1 MRIAEIVLHRA
12 KLPLRKPYKVSRW
25 EFHDFEPFIAEL
37 VADDGR
43 SAWGEAVITDGYGHE
58 TMAEGWAVLERQA
71 ARIVGMA
78 PDEAR
83 RALEETIEAAPQA
96 TSVLHAPLEQLAGEA
111 LLDVREETRVPLLAP
126 VSAFDPKDVPEEIE
140 ALLARGFRTLK
151 VKVGFEPEADLVRV
165 RAIQACL
172 KGRAEIRL
180 DANQAYSAAAG
191 RRFAAALDPAGIQLF
206 EQPCDMDD
214 WAANAAVAAVSTVP
228 VMLDESIY
236 GLADIARAA
245 TIPGVGFVKL
255 KLKKLGGVRRLR
267 DALDRIR
274 ALGLTPVLGDGTATE
289 IGCRLEACVAR
300 RTIDNAGENN
310 GWLKL
315 RTPLL
320 HPPLKFD
327 RGDLVLEPGPPEVD
341 RDALRAHAV
350 ETRRFAARRATAG

>member
-1 MRIAEIVLHRA
+1 MRIAKVALHHA

-25 EFHDFEPFIAEL
+25 EFHHFEPFIAEL

-78 PDEAR
+78 PADAL

-96 TSVLHAPLEQLAGEA
+96 TSVLHAPLEQLAGEPI
-111 LLDVREETRVPLLAP
+111 LELREEIRVPLLEP
-126 VSAFDPKDVPEEIE
+126 VSAFDPKDVPAEIE
-140 ALLARGFRTLK
+140 ALLAQGFRTLK
-151 VKVGFEPEADLVRV
+151 VKVGFDPDADLARV

-172 KGRAEIRL
+172 RGRAEIRL
-180 DANQAYSAAAG
+180 DANQAYSVEAG
-191 RRFAAALDPAGIQLF
+191 RRFAAALDPAGVQLF

-267 DALDRIR
+267 EALDRIR

-300 RTIDNAGENN
+300 LAIDNAGENN

-315 RTPLL
+315 RTPLFR
-320 HPPLKFD
+320 PPLRVD
-327 RGDLVLEPGPPEVD
+327 RGDLMLEPGFPEVD
-341 RDALRAHAV
+341 RAALAAHTI
-350 ETRRFAARRATAG
+350 ESRRF